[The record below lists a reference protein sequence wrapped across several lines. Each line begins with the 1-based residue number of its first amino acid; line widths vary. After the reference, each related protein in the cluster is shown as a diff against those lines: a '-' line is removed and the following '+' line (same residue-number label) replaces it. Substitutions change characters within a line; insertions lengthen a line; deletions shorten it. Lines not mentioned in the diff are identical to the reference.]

1 MTTKETIF
9 SKAPDMKYHEEI
21 QQTDANEF
29 QKVVAN
35 RRSVRLFTSDPVPA
49 NVIETA
55 LEWSLLAPNSSNL
68 QCFELLWIQKT
79 EIKNQLKK
87 FCFNQ
92 PAARTAPEL
101 IAVVAKPYL
110 WKRHAKQMLEVFQE
124 QEKNGGEVPKS
135 AKDYYQKLAPM
146 VYRQGPFGL
155 LGLLKKIIF
164 FFVGLKKIV
173 PREPTSH
180 SEMRIWANKSA
191 ALACQNFMMGL
202 SAQGYDSCPMEGFDS
217 RRVKNLLNLSRK
229 DDIVMVISCG
239 KRSPGGV
246 YGPRL
251 RFPKEQFI
259 KII

>member
-1 MTTKETIF
+1 MTKNETIF

-21 QQTDANEF
+21 QQTDVGEF
-29 QKVVAN
+29 EKVVKN
-35 RRSVRLFTSDPVPA
+35 RRSVRLFTADPVPKA
-49 NVIETA
+49 VIENA
-55 LEWSLLAPNSSNL
+55 LDWALLAPNSSNL
-68 QCFELLWIQKT
+68 QCFELLWIQNT
-79 EIKNQLKK
+79 EAKNQLKK
-87 FCFNQ
+87 FCFGQ
-92 PAARTAPEL
+92 PAAKSAPEL
-101 IAVVAKPYL
+101 IVVVAKPYL
-110 WKRHAKQMLEVFQE
+110 WKKHAKQMLHVFQE
-124 QEKNGGEVPKS
+124 QESKGVEVPKS
-135 AKDYYQKLAPM
+135 AKDYYGKLAPM
-146 VYRQGPFGL
+146 VYRQGPLGI
-155 LGLLKKIIF
+155 LGLVKKIAF

-180 SEMRIWANKSA
+180 GEMRIWANKSA

-202 SAQGYDSCPMEGFDS
+202 SAQGFDSCPMEGFDS
-217 RRVKNLLNLSRK
+217 KRVKKLLKLSRC